1 MSYLWKWKMNFGIG
15 WARFEKKSCFW
26 QYHGRLTLEKWPGN
40 SLHFLATIHRWNCT
54 CKFHARGISKE
65 VRFQNNIHVP
75 RVKIEFV
82 PPLKFHIRLGWRLLV
97 IRSQAKYPEDK
108 QEIFLKLTDRQS
120 NFIKNSYISNKDRKK
135 VYFRLHLLL
144 LSCLKLLWQAE
155 ASSKLIWLL
164 IALFKSKLSPLKR
177 RKLSRNSD

>member
-1 MSYLWKWKMNFGIG
+1 MSYLRKNSGFFGRKITFGIG
-15 WARFEKKSCFW
+15 WARPDLKKVVFW

-40 SLHFLATIHRWNCT
+40 SLHFLASIHRWNCT

-120 NFIKNSYISNKDRKK
+120 NFIKNSYISNSRQKK
-135 VYFRLHLLL
+135 KFILDWICFCFR
-144 LSCLKLLWQAE
+144 A
-155 ASSKLIWLL
+155 
-164 IALFKSKLSPLKR
+164 
-177 RKLSRNSD
+177 